1 MTSDLT
7 LMENLKATT
16 RADHDSAEG
25 HDFQRLLFSG
35 QLPYDTFCDYVGQLF
50 VLHKALEDELKAGLS
65 DERIKKVLGEWQY
78 QEGFLDKDLTAL
90 GRKSADCKPL
100 PATAKIID
108 AIRETS
114 KKHPIALLG
123 YHYVLLGSKHGAR
136 MICPNLK
143 KSYNLEGS
151 GGTLYFDPYEGQFM
165 KLWGEFKDS
174 MNKNEL
180 NEAETAEILDAA
192 KLMFRAMGEI
202 GEGLHANAA

>member
-35 QLPYDTFCDYVGQLF
+35 QLPYETFCDYVGQLF

-180 NEAETAEILDAA
+180 SEAETAEILDAA

>member
-1 MTSDLT
+1 MTNDLT

-35 QLPYDTFCDYVGQLF
+35 QLPYETFCDYVGQLF
-50 VLHKALEDELKAGLS
+50 VLHKALEDEMKAGLN

-108 AIRETS
+108 AIKQTS
-114 KKHPIALLG
+114 KKYPIALLG

-151 GGTLYFDPYEGQFM
+151 SGTLYFDPYEGQFM

-174 MNKNEL
+174 MNNNEL

>member
-1 MTSDLT
+1 MTEQT
-7 LMENLKATT
+7 LMENLKSTT

-35 QLPYDTFCDYVGQLF
+35 QLPYETFCDYVGQLF
-50 VLHKALEDELKAGLS
+50 VLHKALEDELKVALK
-65 DERIKKVLGEWQY
+65 DERVKRVLGDWQY
-78 QEGFLDKDLTAL
+78 QEGFLTKDLTAL

-100 PATAKIID
+100 PATAKIIE
-108 AIRETS
+108 AIKETG
-114 KKHPIALLG
+114 KKHGIALLG

-143 KSYNLEGS
+143 KAYNLDGQ
-151 GGTLYFDPYEGQFM
+151 GGTLYFDPYEGKFM
-165 KLWGEFKDS
+165 QLWGEFKES
-174 MNKNEL
+174 MNANEL
-180 NEAETAEILDAA
+180 NEAETAEILNAA

>member
-1 MTSDLT
+1 MTTEPT
-7 LMENLKATT
+7 LMENLKSTT

-35 QLPYDTFCDYVGQLF
+35 QLPYETFCDYVGQLF
-50 VLHKALEDELKAGLS
+50 VLHKALEDELKVALK
-65 DERIKKVLGEWQY
+65 DERVQKVLGDWQY
-78 QEGFLDKDLTAL
+78 QEGFLTSDLTAL
-90 GRKSADCKPL
+90 GRKSSECKPL
-100 PATAKIID
+100 PATQKIID
-108 AIRETS
+108 SIKATS

-143 KSYNLEGS
+143 KSYNLDGQ
-151 GGTLYFDPYEGQFM
+151 GGTLYFDPYEGKFM
-165 KLWGEFKDS
+165 QLWGEFKES
-174 MNKNEL
+174 MNNNQL

>member
-1 MTSDLT
+1 MTEQT
-7 LMENLKATT
+7 LMENLKSTT

-35 QLPYDTFCDYVGQLF
+35 QLPYETFCDYVGQLF
-50 VLHKALEDELKAGLS
+50 VLHKALEDELKEAS
-65 DERIKKVLGEWQY
+65 KDERVSKVLGDWQY

-100 PATAKIID
+100 PATARIVES
-108 AIRETS
+108 IRATS

-136 MICPNLK
+136 MICSNLK
-143 KSYNLEGS
+143 KSYNLEGHN
-151 GGTLYFDPYEGQFM
+151 GTLYFDPYEGKFM
-165 KLWGEFKDS
+165 QLWGEFKDA
-174 MNKNEL
+174 MNANHL

-192 KLMFRAMGEI
+192 KRMFRAMGEI

>member
-1 MTSDLT
+1 
-7 LMENLKATT
+7 MENLKSTT

-35 QLPYDTFCDYVGQLF
+35 QLPYETFCDYVGQLF
-50 VLHKALEDELKAGLS
+50 VLHKALEDELKLAS
-65 DERIKKVLGEWQY
+65 QDARVNKVLGDWQY
-78 QEGFLDKDLTAL
+78 QEGFLDSDLTAL

-100 PATAKIID
+100 PATAKIIGSIK
-108 AIRETS
+108 ATS

-143 KSYNLEGS
+143 KSYNLDGHN
-151 GGTLYFDPYEGQFM
+151 GTLYFDPYEGKFM
-165 KLWGEFKDS
+165 QLWGEFKDS
-174 MNKNEL
+174 MNNNQL
-180 NEAETAEILDAA
+180 NESETAEILEAA
-192 KLMFRAMGEI
+192 KLMFQAMGEI

>member
-35 QLPYDTFCDYVGQLF
+35 QLPYETFCDYVGQLF

-143 KSYNLEGS
+143 KSYNLEGT

-180 NEAETAEILDAA
+180 SEAETAEILDAA